1 VGVGIF
7 FTPIYTYQKMLKSL
21 FREFLPGSTSDNR
34 TISQHDDEKKYKA
47 SNGSTTLKQYVQKT
61 FI

>member
-1 VGVGIF
+1 MGVGIF

-34 TISQHDDEKKYKA
+34 TNIVLY
-47 SNGSTTLKQYVQKT
+47 
-61 FI
+61 

>member
-1 VGVGIF
+1 MGVGIF

-34 TISQHDDEKKYKA
+34 TIFATADDR
-47 SNGSTTLKQYVQKT
+47 TTCLKT
-61 FI
+61 A